1 MTYYPKSQV
10 KINLFTQGKELEVVS
25 SKEEYTGYYW
35 ENSKGEYFTGRNPS
49 SPSPILL
56 QPVPKI
62 PPSQINMVT
71 LTPLNPRYNT
81 LKNANI
87 NKFLLLPY
95 YQKPSP
101 TNKEYEIGSFVRYFA
116 KKSNQNLYIETT
128 KEIYDQFINKN
139 QDYDYL
145 SYIVFNLTWT
155 LRGKKSLV
163 KTINEKIIATTER
176 KLNIQGLNSYLNF
189 NHLEFYK

>member
-10 KINLFTQGKELEVVS
+10 KINLFTQGKELEVIS
-25 SKEEYTGYYW
+25 SKEEYTGHYW
-35 ENSKGEYFTGRNPS
+35 KNSKGEYFTGRNPS
-49 SPSPILL
+49 SPSPVPL

>member
-10 KINLFTQGKELEVVS
+10 QIDLFTQGKELEIIS

-35 ENSKGEYFTGRNPS
+35 KNSKGKYFTGRNPS
-49 SPSPILL
+49 TPSPIPL
-56 QPVPKI
+56 QPVSKVL
-62 PPSQINMVT
+62 PSQINMVT

-81 LKNANI
+81 LKNTNI
-87 NKFLLLPY
+87 DKFLLLPY

-101 TNKEYEIGSFVRYFA
+101 TTKDYEIGSFVRYFA
-116 KKSNQNLYIETT
+116 KKSNQNLYIETS
-128 KEIYDQFINKN
+128 KDIFDQFTNQN

-155 LRGKKSLV
+155 LRGKKSSV
-163 KTINEKIIATTER
+163 KTINQKIITTTEK

-189 NHLEFYK
+189 NYLEFYK

>member
-10 KINLFTQGKELEVVS
+10 KINLFTQGKELEVIS
-25 SKEEYTGYYW
+25 SKEEYTGHYW
-35 ENSKGEYFTGRNPS
+35 KNSKGEYFTGRNPS
-49 SPSPILL
+49 SPSPVPL

-101 TNKEYEIGSFVRYFA
+101 TNKEYEIGSFVRY
-116 KKSNQNLYIETT
+116 QNLYIETT

-155 LRGKKSLV
+155 LRGKETLV
-163 KTINEKIIATTER
+163 QTINRKIIATTER
-176 KLNIQGLNSYLNF
+176 KLSIQGLNSYLNF